1 MSLASGLVYHQYLI
15 RRQASDCLGI
25 FGFVGNQA
33 AEDGGRQ
40 AEENCLRGLR
50 ELSINGY
57 DSCGLASL
65 DTETKRI
72 VVTKHAQETRYG
84 GDCL

>member
-1 MSLASGLVYHQYLI
+1 MYQQYLI

-25 FGFVGNQA
+25 FGFVGNQSA
-33 AEDGGRQ
+33 PDGGRQ
-40 AEENCLRGLR
+40 AEDNCLRGLR

-65 DTETKRI
+65 DTDSKRI

>member
-1 MSLASGLVYHQYLI
+1 MK
-15 RRQASDCLGI
+15 RQASDCLGI
-25 FGFVGNQA
+25 FGFVGNEA
-33 AEDGGRQ
+33 AEDGGRL

-65 DTETKRI
+65 DSENKRI
-72 VVTKHAQETRYG
+72 VVTKHA
-84 GDCL
+84 